1 MKHLVISALLALF
14 IAGCSSTPDT
24 GAEQSGRPVEGRD
37 GVRTV
42 TAGGVRSSQLPAILT
57 DP

>member
-1 MKHLVISALLALF
+1 MKLKQLIIPALLALL

-24 GAEQSGRPVEGRD
+24 GAEQSGAPVEGRD

-42 TAGGVRSSQLPAILT
+42 TAGGPNSPANRG
-57 DP
+57 D